1 MSDGSRVRQS
11 WYTALNDAESRFR
24 QLLASPPS
32 EWRRVQ
38 VNTDKSASGRKGKAR
53 ASAIPEVEDV
63 VVHRNSSNSGDD
75 IFRLVLDVPA
85 ADETCS
91 LSAWHAVLSTPEIR
105 QEWDPAVDDAHIVE
119 LLDDRTRVTKT
130 NFTLGWPASPRDAVM
145 ISRTLQDAST
155 VIDLSTSLPR
165 SPDEPAYL
173 RPSPPFV
180 RSHISLFA
188 WCIQH
193 VGSKVRMTCFWQH
206 DLRSI
211 WNFST
216 NAGMAQQLSTM
227 TVGLLKA
234 VVKRNTRVPKLVG
247 FGLGVSVE
255 RVRFQLDRE
264 ALTVDYSIIPED
276 DDPSPQQAHDLEEL
290 YAIREKRRLTR
301 AIEWTL
307 PHFEGWDVQVTTKA
321 SSEEV
326 ERLPWTA
333 NATRPSSSSL
343 IVLRISHAPLEDDH
357 SVLKVR
363 VVLEISGPSSG
374 LRLNGIPK
382 PVDVIEERDPTPV
395 PQSQPIL
402 QDVASAVTEVSAA
415 TTSSSTSNTS
425 NLSDGPTPMQ
435 PQTKRTAAAEKSILS
450 RVRRNYIYFSSLLQ
464 EPEAKWRRNTDARG
478 VSVTQLDSIDPT
490 LVVYRA
496 EATFV
501 GVGIWDLYSAL
512 VTPGAR
518 SYWDKQHEDA
528 TLLEDFNELTELW
541 HWKVKPAWPVNG
553 RDSVVLKTVYKSP
566 KTIHV
571 FMFSAD
577 DPHLF
582 SNIPPPEP
590 NIIRTQTDLQGW
602 AIEALSPTTTS
613 LTLLDQSDPKGWS
626 NKTSIPTQM
635 VNTVA
640 GIGEYAIKCGG
651 PPVVS
656 RLSGARATDIRYDHE
671 KQSFR
676 LAYEVASARRAAG
689 GGVELELRCDVETW
703 AGSLDIVV
711 DPPPQAIAC
720 LRRHRF
726 SEEGGGLWLTLTH
739 DAVYVDDERL
749 LAIVRR
755 GPGRER
761 GLVLVN
767 GTRIHVDVEDL
778 PDAEVKTLAKK
789 KRVKPTRIPL
799 DQPPVFG
806 AIRRRRAEWEGD
818 SEATPA
824 SETGTATPAELP
836 GKTAVPPVPATNAFA
851 RFFTYAVE
859 QATATTQ
866 QTVAAISP
874 TSASGE
880 YATPSTST
888 LPMEYA
894 LKALAWAQE
903 SHAMFTSEGWALVS
917 EKDMLIHRKMSGAIS
932 PAIPVHKGEKVIQG
946 VSAEEI
952 AAVITDL
959 DCRKQWD
966 DRFVSATKLQSFGM
980 GCRTA
985 FVVSRSNF
993 PFRDRG
999 FYVATVMGRAVIPPV
1014 LSRRSTSG
1022 EVTEQGSGPRN
1033 AIFCLSA
1040 SFNASHAS
1048 AFDAAKYNPYNL
1060 PIGRTFVDAW
1070 ILETLDPYTKENYA
1084 IPSTRCARLVAVD
1097 YAGSMPSAVNAQI
1110 NAELPRSIL
1119 ALEALMKNLVPSP
1132 LTRLPATGLVISDKK
1147 TEEPFIDAMWRLR
1160 RRDENRLLLDS
1171 NFSAEDRVYTS
1182 IFLVRQP
1189 RKSRAGII
1197 SADQT
1202 PRPSQLGPGSRRQ
1215 SSAADRDRPQ
1225 SAAEPMQS
1233 SPTLD
1238 GLPFMQSSLSTLT
1251 TASAA
1256 SATAPTSSPKDVT
1269 TRARSA
1275 SSAFTMK
1282 GEVRPSTDLLVAEFV
1297 VESKLYP
1304 SGYAVDVRSSTR
1316 ASCLASMPGDCVA
1329 LDKLKDASN
1338 LPNTDLPLHYTVHTM
1353 PSSPL
1358 HSSGLKTDDPT
1369 RHLVRMTLPTA
1380 LYQVSTI
1387 QDPLTGETRTAP
1399 PKPQWLLDLEDGGF
1413 VLSVA
1418 VRPRGGG
1425 ETKPTHIVSIN
1436 GQDVDIVGEKESLTA
1451 LGRDELLEDRALK
1464 MAVLTRISNEA
1475 HSFPEELTVPSAISD
1490 DLLDPNVPSPSAA
1503 VEADPVEDTDET
1515 MSMPGE
1521 EERAGTPQ
1529 PESVDTPPDAS
1540 TNNGLIGLL
1549 QSYQRSMS
1557 RFNLNFTSS
1566 GSSTK
1571 EPPGTPRTLS
1581 KTPHSSSSS
1590 LATIAHS
1597 KPRLE
1602 KRGSGQ
1608 RITKQAAAPGRM
1620 HPTSTL
1626 IVVALVAFL
1635 LGSLLRSLLSPAD
1648 FIYVAADIHDTP
1660 QNAQAYSG
1668 WREIKRLLEIKYL
1681 VGGYDFQ
1688 VALVRRY
1695 AT

>member
-1 MSDGSRVRQS
+1 MSDGSRVHQS
-11 WYTALNDAESRFR
+11 WYTALNDAETHFR
-24 QLLASPPS
+24 QLLASPAS
-32 EWRRVQ
+32 DWKRIHT
-38 VNTDKSASGRKGKAR
+38 NTDKSASGRKGKAR

-63 VVHRNSSNSGDD
+63 VVHRNSASSGDD
-75 IFRLVLDVPA
+75 IFRLVLDIPA
-85 ADETCS
+85 AEETSS
-91 LSAWHAVLSTPEIR
+91 LRAWHAVLSTPELR

-119 LLDDRTRVTKT
+119 LLDDRTRVVKT
-130 NFTLGWPASPRDAVM
+130 NFTLGWPASPRDAVT
-145 ISRTLQDAST
+145 IARTLQDAST
-155 VIDLSTSLPR
+155 VIDFSTSLPR
-165 SPDEPAYL
+165 SPDEPTYL

-180 RSHISLFA
+180 RSHVSLFA

-193 VGSKVRMTCFWQH
+193 VGGKVRMTCFWQH
-206 DLRSI
+206 DLRSV
-211 WNFST
+211 WNFTT
-216 NAGMAQQLSTM
+216 NAGMAQQLATM
-227 TVGLLKA
+227 TVGLLKTI
-234 VVKRNTRVPKLVG
+234 VKRNTRVPQLVG

-255 RVRFQLDRE
+255 RVRFQADRE
-264 ALTVDYSIIPED
+264 ALTVDYSIIPEED
-276 DDPSPQQAHDLEEL
+276 NLSQQAHDLDEL
-290 YAIREKRRLTR
+290 HSLRERRRLTR
-301 AIEWTL
+301 SVEWTL
-307 PHFEGWDVQVTTKA
+307 PQVEGWDVQVTTKA

-326 ERLPWTA
+326 EKLPWTA
-333 NATRPSSSSL
+333 HALRPSTSSS

-363 VVLEISGPSSG
+363 VVLEISGPSRG

-382 PVDVIEERDPTPV
+382 PVDVIEERDPTPAA
-395 PQSQPIL
+395 QTQPIL
-402 QDVASAVTEVSAA
+402 QDVASAVTEASAA
-415 TTSSSTSNTS
+415 TTSSNSSNRS
-425 NLSDGPTPMQ
+425 SLSDGPTPVQ

-464 EPEAKWRRNTDARG
+464 EPEAKWKRITDARG

-501 GVGIWDLYSAL
+501 GVGIWDLYGAL
-512 VTPGAR
+512 ITPGAR

-528 TLLEDFNELTELW
+528 TLLEDVNELTELW

-571 FMFSAD
+571 FMFTAD

-582 SNIPPPEP
+582 PNIPPPEP

-640 GIGEYAIKCGG
+640 GIGEYAIKCGA

-656 RLSGARATDIRYDHE
+656 RLSGARATDIRYDHD

-689 GGVELELRCDVETW
+689 GGVELELRCDVDTW

-711 DPPPQAIAC
+711 DPPPQAIAA

-726 SEEGGGLWLTLTH
+726 SEDGGGLWLTLTH

-749 LAIVRR
+749 QAIVRR

-767 GTRIHVDVEDL
+767 GTRIHVDVEEL
-778 PDAEVKTLAKK
+778 PDTELKTLAKK

-799 DQPPVFG
+799 DQPPVVG

-818 SEATPA
+818 PEAPSAAETAATTPV
-824 SETGTATPAELP
+824 EQPAA
-836 GKTAVPPVPATNAFA
+836 AVVPAVTTNAFS
-851 RFFTYAVE
+851 RFLSYAVE

-874 TSASGE
+874 TSAAGE
-880 YATPSTST
+880 HATPSTSI

-894 LKALAWAQE
+894 LQALAWTQE
-903 SHAMFTSEGWALVS
+903 SHAMFTSDGWALLS
-917 EKDMLIHRKMSGAIS
+917 DKDMLVHRKMSTAIS
-932 PAIPVHKGEKVIQG
+932 PVVPVHKGEKVIQG

-952 AAVITDL
+952 AAVVTDL

-966 DRFVSATKLQSFGM
+966 SRFVSATKLQSFGN

-985 FVVSRSNF
+985 FCVSRSNF

-999 FYVATVMGRAVIPPV
+999 FFVATAMGRAVIPPV
-1014 LSRRSTSG
+1014 LTRRTTSG
-1022 EVTEQGSGPRN
+1022 EVSDQSSGPRN

-1040 SFNASHAS
+1040 SFHPSHVA

-1060 PIGRTFVDAW
+1060 PIGRIFVDAW

-1097 YAGSMPSAVNAQI
+1097 YAGSMPFAVNAQI

-1119 ALEALMKNLVPSP
+1119 ALEGLMKNLVPSP
-1132 LTRLPATGLVISDKK
+1132 LTRLPAAGLVISDKK
-1147 TEEPFIDAMWRLR
+1147 TEEPFLDTMWKLR

-1171 NFSAEDRVYTS
+1171 TFSPEERVYS
-1182 IFLVRQP
+1182 SVFLVKQP
-1189 RKSRAGII
+1189 KKSRSGAGT
-1197 SADQT
+1197 AEQT
-1202 PRPSQLGPGSRRQ
+1202 PKSIRSPPGTRRQ
-1215 SSAADRDRPQ
+1215 STTAADNRDRTQ
-1225 SAAEPMQS
+1225 SATEPLQGSPAIDGLPSMQS
-1233 SPTLD
+1233 SIA
-1238 GLPFMQSSLSTLT
+1238 TLT
-1251 TASAA
+1251 PANTTAAIASAA
-1256 SATAPTSSPKDVT
+1256 PSQDIT

-1275 SSAFTMK
+1275 SSAFTVK
-1282 GEVRPSTDLLVAEFV
+1282 GEVKQSTDLLVAEFV
-1297 VESKLYP
+1297 IESKLYS
-1304 SGYAVDVRSSTR
+1304 SGYALDVRSSKR
-1316 ASCLASMPGDCVA
+1316 ADSLATIPGEFVA
-1329 LDKLKDASN
+1329 LNKFQDASS
-1338 LPNTDLPLHYTVHTM
+1338 LPTTDLPFHYSVNTM

-1358 HSSGLKTDDPT
+1358 HSSGLKTDAPS
-1369 RHLVRMTLPTA
+1369 RHLVRITLPTA
-1380 LYQVSTI
+1380 QYQVSTI
-1387 QDPLTGETRTAP
+1387 EDPLTGETRSAP
-1399 PKPQWLLDLEDGGF
+1399 PTPQWLLDLEEGGY
-1413 VLSVA
+1413 VVNVV
-1418 VRPRGGG
+1418 VRPTGGG
-1425 ETKPTHIVSIN
+1425 ETKATHTVSIN
-1436 GQDVDIVGEKESLTA
+1436 GKEVQIVGEKESLTA
-1451 LGRDELLEDRALK
+1451 LGRDELLDDRVLK
-1464 MAVLTRISNEA
+1464 MPVLTRISNEA
-1475 HSFPEELTVPSAISD
+1475 HSFPDELTVPSAIAD
-1490 DLLDPNVPSPSAA
+1490 DLLDPNVPIPSTP
-1503 VEADPVEDTDET
+1503 VEAEPSDEATET
-1515 MSMPGE
+1515 MSTVGE
-1521 EERAGTPQ
+1521 EERASTPQ
-1529 PESVDTPPDAS
+1529 PEPVNPSPEPG
-1540 TNNGLIGLL
+1540 NGNGLLGLL
-1549 QSYQRSMS
+1549 QSYQKSMS

-1566 GSSTK
+1566 GSSPK
-1571 EPPGTPRTLS
+1571 ETPSTPKTLS
-1581 KTPHSSSSS
+1581 RTPHSSSSS
-1590 LATIAHS
+1590 LATIARH
-1597 KPRLE
+1597 KPSID

-1608 RITKQAAAPGRM
+1608 RVAQVPPAPRM

-1626 IVVALVAFL
+1626 IIVALVAFL

-1648 FIYVAADIHDTP
+1648 FIYVATDMNDTP
-1660 QNAQAYSG
+1660 NNIQEYSG

-1688 VALVRRY
+1688 VALVRRH